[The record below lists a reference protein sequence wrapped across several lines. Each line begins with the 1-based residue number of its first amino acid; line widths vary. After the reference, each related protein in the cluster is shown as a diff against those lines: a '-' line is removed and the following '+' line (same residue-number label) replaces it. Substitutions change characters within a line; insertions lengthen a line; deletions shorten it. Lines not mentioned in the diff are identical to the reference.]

1 MTSNHS
7 KKFKEE
13 FIPRNRVELL
23 ALDLAEKLNDYEG
36 IALYISYAKKYPESL
51 LRGVLGEVMEIP
63 DEKIKKSRGALFN
76 HLVKRYGQENYN
88 SRWN

>member
-1 MTSNHS
+1 MNSNHS

-23 ALDLAEKLNDYEG
+23 ALDLAESLNDLEG
-36 IALYISYAKKYPESL
+36 IALYISYAQKYPESL
-51 LRGVLGEVMEIP
+51 LRRVLSEVKDIP

-76 HLVKRYGQENYN
+76 HLVKHYGQKNYN
-88 SRWN
+88 NNWN